1 MIGGFGQSPAETADE
16 GVVADE
22 ARQRLDAIINEEVKP
37 DDRNKVRAR
46 VFDGHP
52 AEALMAA
59 ATDADILAVGSRGHG
74 GFAEVLLGSVGQYLV
89 HHANCP
95 VLIFRGDPR
104 HLSAW
109 RFAQVAAGRHDR
121 AQQGGYPWRLVLA
134 VLYVL
139 LLILSLDNTVLD
151 VVLLTPERDRH
162 AATELYRIVNAVAG
176 LSVLTGSPAD
186 RVIRRSS
193 RNVPGTLAA

>member
-1 MIGGFGQSPAETADE
+1 MSTSSTSNAPRIVVGVDGSPSSRAALRWAVRQAALTGGAAEAVIVRHAPTSTGMIGGFGQSPAETADE

-59 ATDADILAVGSRGHG
+59 AADADILAVGSRGHG

-104 HLSAW
+104 HLSA
-109 RFAQVAAGRHDR
+109 
-121 AQQGGYPWRLVLA
+121 
-134 VLYVL
+134 
-139 LLILSLDNTVLD
+139 
-151 VVLLTPERDRH
+151 
-162 AATELYRIVNAVAG
+162 
-176 LSVLTGSPAD
+176 
-186 RVIRRSS
+186 
-193 RNVPGTLAA
+193 